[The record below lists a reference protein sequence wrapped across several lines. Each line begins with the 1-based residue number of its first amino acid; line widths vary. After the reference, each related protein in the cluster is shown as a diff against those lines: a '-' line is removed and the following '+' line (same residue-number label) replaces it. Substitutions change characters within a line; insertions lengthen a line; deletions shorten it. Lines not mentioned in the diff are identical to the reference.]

1 MLAQTLI
8 FIVSAL
14 GDLFAFALITRF
26 LLQWVRAPARNQL
39 SEFVAAL
46 TNFIVIPARRIV
58 PGLWGLDLATL
69 LLALLTEALKLW
81 LMLEIKGAQPGA
93 AAGAVAGFLWW
104 NAAPARIF
112 MGDVGALGLG
122 SALALLA
129 LTTDTQLLLP
139 LICGINVME
148 IGSVAVQMGVF
159 KATGGRRRLF
169 RLSPIHH
176 HFEMAGWPETTVII
190 RFWIISGLF
199 VSISVALFVVDFT
212 RRAD

>member
-14 GDLFAFALITRF
+14 GDFFAFALITRF

-93 AAGAVAGFLWW
+93 AAGTVM
-104 NAAPARIF
+104 AALFALAAIHIAQLVVYLV
-112 MGDVGALGLG
+112 MGALILQAIL
-122 SALALLA
+122 SWVNPYSPIAPILNSVTRPFLRPFQRVIPLIANVDLSPLAALLVCQLILA
-129 LTTDTQLLLP
+129 VPLTWLEANLGRLL
-139 LICGINVME
+139 
-148 IGSVAVQMGVF
+148 
-159 KATGGRRRLF
+159 
-169 RLSPIHH
+169 
-176 HFEMAGWPETTVII
+176 
-190 RFWIISGLF
+190 
-199 VSISVALFVVDFT
+199 
-212 RRAD
+212 